1 MSLRQHLPPWLRAEH
16 RFTPR
21 VHSTKK
27 LLRSLGLHTVCEEAR
42 CPNIAECFSRDTATF
57 MILGDICTRNCAFC
71 GCQKGTPTALDPN
84 EPTNVAHAT
93 QKLGLKHCVVT
104 SVTRDDLCD
113 GGASHFVRAIR
124 EIRELNPGTTVEVL
138 TPDFR
143 GHRAALRAVVA
154 ARPDVFNHNVETVPR
169 LYPSVRLGADY
180 ERSLRLLRLAKE
192 IEPDIITKSGLMIG
206 VSETLSEVEDVLSDL
221 ASTGL
226 DAVTIGQYMQPSRD
240 NVAVSK
246 YYEPRV
252 FDYLIERGEALGIR
266 HVLAGPLVRSS
277 YNAAE
282 LMDKMANNYS

>member
-16 RFTPR
+16 RFTPQ

-71 GCQKGTPTALDPN
+71 GCQKGKPTALDPN
-84 EPTNVAHAT
+84 EPTNVARAA

-104 SVTRDDLCD
+104 SVTRDDLDD

-143 GHRAALRAVVA
+143 GDAAALRAVVA

-169 LYPSVRLGADY
+169 LYPNVRPGADY
-180 ERSLRLLRLAKE
+180 ETSLRLLRLAKE
-192 IEPDIITKSGLMIG
+192 IEPAIITKSGLMVG
-206 VSETLSEVEDVLSDL
+206 LSETLSEVEDVLSDL
-221 ASTGL
+221 ASIGL

-240 NVAVSK
+240 NVAVSE
-246 YYEPRV
+246 YYEPRA
-252 FDYLIERGEALGIR
+252 FDDLIERGESLGIR

-282 LMDKMANNYS
+282 LMDKMANDYS